1 MKEIKFYSAD
11 IYTDIN
17 PRISLGKNFLGNEEY
32 LGILK
37 KSNWENPILVTI
49 KNNKLQARPI
59 IIDKEEHSYYLY
71 SANID
76 INSILSNEDIQ
87 YLNRVI
93 NQSINANVP
102 LIELSDKLEI
112 DENIIF
118 NHAVQVLD
126 ENAFKAFSQEKQKN
140 NSIDINEFIRKT
152 HENSDI
158 KKVDTD
164 IENLISSRKET
175 VASTN
180 MFDVFATIRPVS
192 AKEIRETYANNGF
205 YNVDEEQI
213 SDIVKK
219 VNDELAK
226 YLIETF
232 KTRVVNDVSK
242 TRIKNNNYK
251 DLISEDEIKNYTNQI
266 SSFNDEI
273 ASQIVMEIL
282 ETCNDKDRIKNLF
295 EANNLKKQYESERN
309 KELDISYTLAI
320 AEKLNEVSK
329 AQSAK
334 EPIHNTILTE
344 NNVKSFSDTPNNIN
358 FEDVQYVANELNDT
372 ISSIIASEIK
382 MDIVFD
388 LQEQY
393 NSGVPFTALTA
404 DDLKV
409 KYNIS
414 DKVAQ
419 QLSIE
424 INEMLMQYIED
435 KEQSKEN
442 NTPYI
447 LDGFENES
455 GKHK

>member
-59 IIDKEEHSYYLY
+59 IIDKEEDSYYLY

-126 ENAFKAFSQEKQKN
+126 ENVFKAFSQEKQKN

-205 YNVDEEQI
+205 YNVDEGQI

-251 DLISEDEIKNYTNQI
+251 DLISEDEIKNYTSQI

-358 FEDVQYVANELNDT
+358 FEDVRYVANELNDT

-424 INEMLMQYIED
+424 INEMIMQYIEG
-435 KEQSKEN
+435 KEQSKAN

>member
-344 NNVKSFSDTPNNIN
+344 NNVKSFSATPNNIN

>member
-49 KNNKLQARPI
+49 KNNKLQTRPI
-59 IIDKEEHSYYLY
+59 IIDKEENSYYLY

-118 NHAVQVLD
+118 KHAVQVLD

-140 NSIDINEFIRKT
+140 NSIDIIEFIKKT

-164 IENLISSRKET
+164 IENLISSRKEK
-175 VASTN
+175 VAATN

-192 AKEIRETYANNGF
+192 AKEIREIYANNGF
-205 YNVDEEQI
+205 YNVNKEQI

-219 VNDELAK
+219 TNDELAK

-282 ETCNDKDRIKNLF
+282 GECNDKDRTRNLLV
-295 EANNLKKQYESERN
+295 ANNLKKQFESERN

-320 AEKLNEVSK
+320 AEKLNEVSE

-334 EPIHNTILTE
+334 KPIPNIILTE
-344 NNVKSFSDTPNNIN
+344 NNVKSFSDTPNDIN
-358 FEDVQYVANELNDT
+358 HEDVQYVASELNDI
-372 ISSIIASEIK
+372 ISSIIADEIE

-393 NSGVPFTALTA
+393 HNGVPFTALSA
-404 DDLKV
+404 DDLKT

-419 QLSIE
+419 ELSIK
-424 INEMLMQYIED
+424 INEMIMQHIENIE
-435 KEQSKEN
+435 KAKAS

-447 LDGFENES
+447 LDGFEDES
-455 GKHK
+455 EKHK

>member
-49 KNNKLQARPI
+49 ENNKLQARPI
-59 IIDKEEHSYYLY
+59 IIDKEEDSYYLY

-180 MFDVFATIRPVS
+180 MFDVFSTIRPVS
-192 AKEIRETYANNGF
+192 AKEIREIYANNGF
-205 YNVDEEQI
+205 YNVNKEQI

-329 AQSAK
+329 AQSEK
-334 EPIHNTILTE
+334 KPIHNTILTE

-358 FEDVQYVANELNDT
+358 FEDVQYVSNDLNDT

-414 DKVAQ
+414 DKIAQ

-424 INEMLMQYIED
+424 INEMIMQYIED

>member
-49 KNNKLQARPI
+49 KNNKLQTRPI
-59 IIDKEEHSYYLY
+59 IIDKEENSYYLY

-118 NHAVQVLD
+118 KHAVQVLD

-140 NSIDINEFIRKT
+140 NSIDIIEFIKKT

-180 MFDVFATIRPVS
+180 MFDVFAIIRPVS
-192 AKEIRETYANNGF
+192 AKEIREIYANNGF
-205 YNVDEEQI
+205 YNVNEEQI

-232 KTRVVNDVSK
+232 KTRVVNDISK

-251 DLISEDEIKNYTNQI
+251 ELVSEDSIKTYTDQI

-282 ETCNDKDRIKNLF
+282 GECNDKDRTRNLLV
-295 EANNLKKQYESERN
+295 ANNIKKQFESERN

-320 AEKLNEVSK
+320 AEKLNEVSE

-334 EPIHNTILTE
+334 KPIPNIILTE
-344 NNVKSFSDTPNNIN
+344 NNVKSFSDTPNDIN
-358 FEDVQYVANELNDT
+358 HEDVQYVASELNDI
-372 ISSIIASEIK
+372 ISSIIADEIE

-393 NSGVPFTALTA
+393 HNGVPFTALSA
-404 DDLKV
+404 DDLKT

-419 QLSIE
+419 ELSIK
-424 INEMLMQYIED
+424 INEMIMQHIENIE
-435 KEQSKEN
+435 KAKAS

-447 LDGFENES
+447 LDGFEDES
-455 GKHK
+455 EKHK

>member
-59 IIDKEEHSYYLY
+59 IIDKEEDSYYLY

-126 ENAFKAFSQEKQKN
+126 ENPFKAFSQEKQKN

-205 YNVDEEQI
+205 YNVNKEQI

-329 AQSAK
+329 AQSEK
-334 EPIHNTILTE
+334 KPIHNTILTE

-358 FEDVQYVANELNDT
+358 FEDVQYVSNDLNDT

-414 DKVAQ
+414 DKIAQ

-424 INEMLMQYIED
+424 INEMIMQYIED

>member
-32 LGILK
+32 LGIFK

-59 IIDKEEHSYYLY
+59 IIDKEEDSYYLY

-126 ENAFKAFSQEKQKN
+126 ENALKAFSQEKQKN

-329 AQSAK
+329 AQSEK
-334 EPIHNTILTE
+334 KPIHNTILTE

-358 FEDVQYVANELNDT
+358 FEDVQYVSNDLNDT

-414 DKVAQ
+414 DKIAQ

-424 INEMLMQYIED
+424 INEMIMQYIED